1 MYSRDTESPQRID
14 PNKVLQREREV
25 AADQNEI
32 EAMRRQ
38 NYEGFRRNLEKA
50 FHEYDADGNQVLSRA
65 EFKKFIVQKASA
77 IGHPYAEE
85 TIDQLFDDMDVNRD
99 GAVDKVEFLDM
110 QVRAFRNCEDNIE
123 FISRDIKDFDERI
136 KEIDERVKN
145 LKERDS
151 GQRIE
156 GQPIM
161 KGSSLT
167 FNIQDGEFDDQFFDP
182 AGFEPMIEILVNEN
196 EQGTASEQV
205 EHTRVVRAPLNM
217 TPEWK
222 EVLTFDIARA
232 DDEVAIQ
239 IINNFQN

>member
-1 MYSRDTESPQRID
+1 
-14 PNKVLQREREV
+14 
-25 AADQNEI
+25 
-32 EAMRRQ
+32 
-38 NYEGFRRNLEKA
+38 
-50 FHEYDADGNQVLSRA
+50 
-65 EFKKFIVQKASA
+65 
-77 IGHPYAEE
+77 
-85 TIDQLFDDMDVNRD
+85 MDVNRD
-99 GAVDKVEFLDM
+99 GAVDKIEFLDM